1 MCGFVAWWDRARRA
15 DTAELEKVA
24 LRMTRTLEHRGPD
37 DQGVSVQPL
46 EGLALGHRRLS
57 ILDLTETGRQPMRSA
72 SGRYLI
78 AYNGEAYNFKALRK
92 TLEAEESP
100 PKWRGQSDT
109 EVLLAGFERWGPL
122 ETVKRIRGMFA
133 LAVYDAEEDCVWL
146 IRDRLGQKPLYWTL
160 DPAGLRAASEL
171 RALRAHPSHRDQIDR
186 QVLAAYLKTGVVP
199 QPRSILTGVAQVAP
213 GTAVRFA
220 RQGDPTTLTWWDP
233 AAEATTPPGDF
244 KAAVDQLEA
253 TLTEAVALRT
263 ASDVPLGAL
272 LSGGVDSSLVV
283 ALLAQCSPQKVRT
296 FTVGVDHDGYD
307 ESPHAREIAAHLGT
321 DHTELMMQTDQLL
334 DAVPEMA
341 GVYDEPF
348 ADASQ
353 LPTWLVS
360 RLTRDHVTVALS
372 GDGGDELFG
381 GYTRY
386 GRTLRAWQK
395 LDRVPRGVRT
405 LTGRALSAAH
415 AVDRRVGGR
424 RPWSPRQ
431 LERRAAQLGITDLT
445 ELYHTIVDGTLAPHG
460 LVQGA
465 SPEGSAPL
473 PDAPHPVL
481 RMMRHDLATYLPN
494 DILVKTDRASMSVGL
509 ELRSPLLDHHVVEAA
524 LGMPPE
530 WTWDEGSGKRALKSV
545 LERHV
550 PRPLWDRPK
559 QGFAVPLATWLR
571 GPLRS
576 WGDDLLE
583 ARSLDACGL
592 WCTERVRRLWHEHL
606 SGVSDHA
613 MVLWAILQFESWR
626 QSQQIQTA

>member
-1 MCGFVAWWDRARRA
+1 MCGFVAWWDRGRRA
-15 DTAELEKVA
+15 DAGALEGA
-24 LRMTRTLEHRGPD
+24 ILRMTKTLDHRGPD

-46 EGLALGHRRLS
+46 EGLALGHRRLA
-57 ILDLTETGRQPMRSA
+57 ILDLTETGRQPMRSE
-72 SGRYLI
+72 SGRYVL
-78 AYNGEAYNFKALRK
+78 AYNGEAYNFEGLRAN
-92 TLEAEESP
+92 LEAEEAA
-100 PKWRGQSDT
+100 PKWRGRSDT

-122 ETVKRIRGMFA
+122 ETVKRVRGMFA
-133 LAVYDAEEDCVWL
+133 FAVYDAEEDCVWL

-160 DPAGLRAASEL
+160 DADGLRAASEL

-186 QVLAAYLKTGVVP
+186 QVLTAYLKTGVVP
-199 QPRSILTGVAQVAP
+199 QPRCILAGVAQVAP
-213 GTAVRFA
+213 GGAIRIP
-220 RQGDPTTLTWWDP
+220 RQGDPTRITWWDP
-233 AAEATTPPGDF
+233 DTEAAPPPASF
-244 KAAVDQLEA
+244 EEAVDLLED
-253 TLTEAVALRT
+253 TLKEAVALRT

-283 ALLAQCSPQKVRT
+283 ALLAQASPQQVRT
-296 FTVGVDHDGYD
+296 FTVGVDHEGFD
-307 ESPHAREIAAHLGT
+307 ESDHAREIAAHLDT
-321 DHTELMMQTDQLL
+321 DHTELRMQTGQLL
-334 DAVPEMA
+334 DAIPQMGE
-341 GVYDEPF
+341 VYDEPF

-386 GRTLRAWQK
+386 GRTHRAWSR
-395 LDRVPRGVRT
+395 LSRLPLGMRA
-405 LTGRALSAAH
+405 LSGRALSAAH
-415 AVDRRVGGR
+415 TVDRKVGGP

-431 LERRAAQLGITDLT
+431 LGRRAAQLGAGDLT
-445 ELYHTIVDGTLAPHG
+445 ALYRTVVDGTLEPEG
-460 LVQGA
+460 LVEGA
-465 SPEGSAPL
+465 HAEAPEPL
-473 PDAPHPVL
+473 PDAAHPVL
-481 RMMRHDLATYLPN
+481 RMMRHDLVTYLPS

-524 LGMPPE
+524 LGMPPA
-530 WTWDEGSGKRALKSV
+530 WTWDEGRGKRALKAV

-583 ARSLDACGL
+583 SSSLDDSGL
-592 WCTERVRRLWHEHL
+592 WCTGRVQRLWREHL
-606 SGVSDHA
+606 QGVSDHA

-626 QSQQIQTA
+626 RSQQVQTG